1 MNKKQKAQAI
11 YDGGMAHLTD
21 SQERYQGF
29 LKMAGYMYRYEFD
42 NILMVYE
49 QRPHS
54 TLVAD
59 FDTWKKVG
67 RFVKRGSK
75 GMLIFPSRA
84 LGRREYYVFDI
95 TDIGGK
101 VSNLTWHIDNE
112 NIADVVS
119 YLARKGNIEAPS
131 EYNTETLKS
140 KFKIFTEDTIMTIIK
155 SEFEDRLDEFNKLS
169 GSVINEVSEKRQG
182 LSDTDNLI
190 YSSVMYV
197 VDNVS

>member
-1 MNKKQKAQAI
+1 M
-11 YDGGMAHLTD
+11 
-21 SQERYQGF
+21 
-29 LKMAGYMYRYEFD
+29 
-42 NILMVYE
+42 
-49 QRPHS
+49 
-54 TLVAD
+54 
-59 FDTWKKVG
+59 
-67 RFVKRGSK
+67 
-75 GMLIFPSRA
+75 
-84 LGRREYYVFDI
+84 
-95 TDIGGK
+95 
-101 VSNLTWHIDNE
+101 
-112 NIADVVS
+112 